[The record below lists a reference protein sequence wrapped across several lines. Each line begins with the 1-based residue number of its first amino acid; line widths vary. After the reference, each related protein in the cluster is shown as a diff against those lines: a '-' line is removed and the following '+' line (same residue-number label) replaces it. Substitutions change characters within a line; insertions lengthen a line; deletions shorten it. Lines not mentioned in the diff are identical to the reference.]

1 MTNIV
6 QLCEHLELIADRGHK
21 SGEQLKREQGYISET
36 IQKTQSLFADQKP
49 GQTLI
54 NELYR
59 LINTL
64 SSAESAANALHDRI
78 APYISLINK

>member
-6 QLCEHLELIADRGHK
+6 QLCEHLVLVADRGHK
-21 SGEQLKREQGYISET
+21 CGEQLSREQGYISET
-36 IQKTQSLFADQKP
+36 IQKTQSLFADQTP
-49 GQTLI
+49 GQALI

-64 SSAESAANALHDRI
+64 SSAESAANAVHDRI
-78 APYISLINK
+78 APYVAQVKK

>member
-6 QLCEHLELIADRGHK
+6 QLCEHLTVVAERGRK
-21 SGEQLKREQGYISET
+21 CGEQINREEGYISET

-78 APYISLINK
+78 APYISQINK